1 MQVNID
7 LTTFRKR
14 TPTTMLLQ
22 RVPSTC

>member
-14 TPTTMLLQ
+14 TLTTMLLQ